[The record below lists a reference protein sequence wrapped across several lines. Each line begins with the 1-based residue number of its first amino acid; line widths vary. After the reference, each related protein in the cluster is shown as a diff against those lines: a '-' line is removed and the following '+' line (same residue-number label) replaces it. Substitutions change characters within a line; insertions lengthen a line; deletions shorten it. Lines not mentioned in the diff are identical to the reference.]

1 MEATVKGIKNLS
13 QTLTGLIRNVLI
25 EVDEQRTDMF
35 KTIEN
40 VASIEFLGSAADGPS
55 KWHKI
60 SDQKSSSNSASTTP

>member
-25 EVDEQRTDMF
+25 EVDEQRNDMF

-40 VASIEFLGSAADGPS
+40 VASIEFLSSTADGPS

-60 SDQKSSSNSASTTP
+60 ADPKSSSNSA